1 MKMRRGSGSLSGS
14 LGKMQMAEMRTEKG
28 MGQRMYKLL
37 IVDDESLARIGLQT
51 MVANLYREN
60 VEIVGTAQ
68 NGQEAL
74 SLIGQN
80 VPDVIISDI
89 KMPVMTGLELAKYME
104 ENYQKK
110 PVFIFLT
117 SYEDFNYAREALQCR
132 AFDYLVKMELNRDM
146 LKEVLDRAFAET
158 DRRRQAEQS
167 MNRESIQEM
176 PNVFVSRFYYS
187 LLNGRYVSEEQ
198 VLEAA
203 EGCGQDVRAKRYV
216 TMAMRIC
223 YPNQQKAEMGYLYN
237 LYFSILNSVK
247 MALTMHFSCY
257 VTAYSHEVMG
267 CILMLSEEESKQE
280 FWEAAAREAALL
292 CRQYFNI
299 RLCTGI
305 GKEVTSLA
313 KIAKSFQMAQL
324 AQMEAEKKDMDVV
337 MYSGDEDFMS
347 DTMRDADG
355 GDIDKR
361 MVEALEHCDSEEFEK
376 IVRRIEAS
384 VAGKTMEAAISQVSM
399 VVHLLINCLENG
411 ETVLSQAFSSYSSG
425 YQSLYSARTPQEL
438 QKYLELIRTCVSE
451 RMNTRLNDPKYKLV
465 QDAKQYIREHIC
477 ERLTLAEVAG
487 AIGISQNYLSSL
499 FRIYNGSGFS
509 EYVAESKIQLA
520 KEMLKKGNMKV
531 YQVSEKLGFDNQ
543 QYFSKVYKKYTGYS
557 PSEKAAVPENEA

>member
-1 MKMRRGSGSLSGS
+1 MR
-14 LGKMQMAEMRTEKG
+14 EKG

-74 SLIGQN
+74 DLMGQN

-89 KMPVMTGLELAKYME
+89 KMPVMTGLELAKYIE

-110 PVFIFLT
+110 PIFIFLT
-117 SYEDFNYAREALQCR
+117 SYEDFHYAREALQRR
-132 AFDYLVKMELNRDM
+132 AFDYLVKMELNRDV
-146 LKEVLDRAFAET
+146 LKKVLDRAFAEI
-158 DRRRQAEQS
+158 DRRREAEQPIGKE
-167 MNRESIQEM
+167 NGQGIQEM

-203 EGCGQDVRAKRYV
+203 QGCGQDVQAECYV

-267 CILMLSEEESKQE
+267 CILMLSEAESRQE
-280 FWEAAAREAALL
+280 LWEAAAREAEIL

-305 GKEVTSLA
+305 GKRVTSLPE
-313 KIAKSFQMAQL
+313 IAKSFQTAQL
-324 AQMEAEKKDMDVV
+324 AQTEAEKKGMDVV
-337 MYSGDEDFMS
+337 TYSGNVDAVS
-347 DTMRDADG
+347 GAMRDTDG
-355 GDIDKR
+355 GDLDKR
-361 MVEALEHCDSEEFEK
+361 MVEALEHCDSEEFAK
-376 IVRRIEAS
+376 IVRQIEDS
-384 VAGKTMEAAISQVSM
+384 VRGKTMEAAISQISM

-411 ETVLSQAFSSYSSG
+411 ETVLSQAFSAYPSG
-425 YQSLYSARTPQEL
+425 YQSLYSARTLQEL
-438 QKYLELIRTCVSE
+438 EQYLEQIRICVSE
-451 RMNTRLNDPKYKLV
+451 RMDTRRNDPKYKLV
-465 QDAKQYIREHIC
+465 QDAKQYIKEHIY

-499 FRIYNGSGFS
+499 FRLYNGSGFS

-557 PSEKAAVPENEA
+557 PSEKASVPENEA